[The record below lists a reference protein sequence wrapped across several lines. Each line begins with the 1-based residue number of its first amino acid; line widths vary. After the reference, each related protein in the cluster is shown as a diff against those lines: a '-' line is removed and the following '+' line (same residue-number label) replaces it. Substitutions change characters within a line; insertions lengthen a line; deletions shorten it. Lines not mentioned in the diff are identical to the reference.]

1 MKIFKKSFFLIA
13 IILMIIIFVGV
24 IIKVSSNKD
33 YKNIKIGNNR
43 SIKEIEEF
51 ILNIKTYK
59 ANIEVTITNNRNEN
73 IYKFSQEVTEEYEK
87 QKVLEPDEIKG
98 LEMTY
103 KNGKLEIK
111 NTNLNL
117 SKIYENHPNM
127 ENNNLF
133 LTSFIEY
140 YKDLTEKGIEDFD
153 ENTVVMEVKTD
164 INRYNIEQKLYVD
177 KKTLKPMKFEIID
190 NNNKTKVYILYNE
203 IEINI

>member
-1 MKIFKKSFFLIA
+1 MKIFKKSFFLTA

-127 ENNNLF
+127 GNNNLF